1 MDRSNFRLFVFDRLN
16 KRLFYF
22 LDNHLHSCQFSA
34 MVKRITSFLILISS
48 FGIAQFGSV
57 EVNFDTRLL
66 RSEEK
71 QEIVNLNNDIVRF
84 FTTATWDEAYSDLTI
99 PLHIQIVFEG
109 ITAKGNEKIFNCQ
122 ALFSNGRDLRFF
134 DKSVQF
140 IYNSGTSLYYDPVLF
155 EPLSGF
161 LAYYANL
168 ILAGEIDT
176 YEFRGGNYAYEMARD
191 IALRGSASL
200 YKKGWSTRINL
211 VDDLNRNIGLRK
223 ARLAW
228 YIAMDLFKEGDIE
241 GTLKKINTMLDGIEQ
256 SFRDLGRDNHTQFFL
271 KTHSERIAK
280 ILTMLGREELL
291 KDMKELDPDRREL
304 YQDALDTISK

>member
-1 MDRSNFRLFVFDRLN
+1 
-16 KRLFYF
+16 
-22 LDNHLHSCQFSA
+22 

-57 EVNFDTRLL
+57 EVDFDTRLL

-84 FTTATWDEAYSDLTI
+84 FTTPTWDEAYSDLTI

-271 KTHSERIAK
+271 KAHSERIAK